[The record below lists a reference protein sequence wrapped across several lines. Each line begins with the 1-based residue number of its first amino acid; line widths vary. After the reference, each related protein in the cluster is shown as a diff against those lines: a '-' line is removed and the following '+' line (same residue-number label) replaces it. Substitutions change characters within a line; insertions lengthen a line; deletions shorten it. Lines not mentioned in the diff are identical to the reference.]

1 MIISSLV
8 KRYADT
14 CEVPL
19 GWQQREASYT
29 LVLSEDG
36 ELLDVVPFV
45 EEGKLKK
52 RAFILPSTGS
62 GRSGKNGHET
72 AYFLC
77 DDGNYML
84 GLDRRKFETAR
95 MLHVRLLEDVSTV
108 AARAIRSYFS
118 KIPTLPQNID
128 AKDAA
133 TAKYVFQVNGRRV
146 DYKDGDAEIRAAW
159 DGAQSYEGERI
170 RCLVTGKPDTIMR
183 LHSKA
188 ELRGLSMGGAPLIA
202 MNDQTSFRSY
212 GTKPGDP
219 PTLIGQQAAFAY
231 VTALNELLKNVK
243 NRQFIGGDTLVYWA
257 EDGEGA
263 EEDMFS
269 WFSQPTEDDADKL
282 DALMKMATK
291 GTVVPKD
298 VKFDSR
304 FHLLCLSPGSQR
316 IIVRFFHVDS
326 FGVILNNNIEHYHR
340 MEIAKYGND
349 RHRYLYPWMILNE
362 TTVSKKSSDV
372 TPLLGGQFIYS
383 IITGGRYPMTLYQA
397 ILKRIRAHEDVNKC
411 KAAIIKAI
419 LMRNYDEREVTTVA
433 LNSQTCNK
441 PYVLGRLFSA
451 LEQLQQRASD
461 GGLNTTIRDRYFSSA
476 CANPASVF
484 PTILKLSN
492 HHAAKLDN
500 AVFYEKLKTELLSKL
515 DFENPFSSSLNL
527 DDQGRFILGYY
538 HQTQD
543 FFTPKKEKEEQTNV

>member
-1 MIISSLV
+1 
-8 KRYADT
+8 
-14 CEVPL
+14 
-19 GWQQREASYT
+19 
-29 LVLSEDG
+29 
-36 ELLDVVPFV
+36 
-45 EEGKLKK
+45 
-52 RAFILPSTGS
+52 
-62 GRSGKNGHET
+62 
-72 AYFLC
+72 
-77 DDGNYML
+77 
-84 GLDRRKFETAR
+84 
-95 MLHVRLLEDVSTV
+95 
-108 AARAIRSYFS
+108 
-118 KIPTLPQNID
+118 
-128 AKDAA
+128 
-133 TAKYVFQVNGRRV
+133 
-146 DYKDGDAEIRAAW
+146 
-159 DGAQSYEGERI
+159 
-170 RCLVTGKPDTIMR
+170 
-183 LHSKA
+183 
-188 ELRGLSMGGAPLIA
+188 
-202 MNDQTSFRSY
+202 
-212 GTKPGDP
+212 
-219 PTLIGQQAAFAY
+219 
-231 VTALNELLKNVK
+231 
-243 NRQFIGGDTLVYWA
+243 
-257 EDGEGA
+257 
-263 EEDMFS
+263 
-269 WFSQPTEDDADKL
+269 
-282 DALMKMATK
+282 MKMATK